1 MPRIRR
7 VLPALFGLALLVL
20 AGVPATAN
28 AQATPAG
35 DKLVFIVRHAE
46 KASAT
51 DPDPSLSEE
60 GKARALALA
69 DALRDAQVSAIFVT
83 PRKRT
88 SETALPLATAARL
101 TPTVVSFGANTP
113 EHAASV
119 AAAVRSSGAAA
130 ILVVGHSNTVPAII
144 AALGGPRMPDLCDAA
159 YANLYIVRIPASGTP
174 TLVRTLYGA
183 PDHAEASSC
192 AGMTVR

>member
-1 MPRIRR
+1 MSSMMRRI
-7 VLPALFGLALLVL
+7 LLTFLVV
-20 AGVPATAN
+20 AGVPAAVPAIAP
-28 AQATPAG
+28 AQATPKC

-60 GKARALALA
+60 GKARAAALA
-69 DALRDAQVSAIFVT
+69 SALGDARVSAIIVT

-88 SETALPLATAARL
+88 TETAANVASATRV
-101 TPTVVSFGANTP
+101 TPIVVPFGASTP

-119 AAAVRSSGAAA
+119 ATAVRSSDASAV
-130 ILVVGHSNTVPAII
+130 LVVGHSNTVPAII

-159 YANLYIVRIPASGTP
+159 YANLYIVRLPANGAP
-174 TLVRTLYGA
+174 TLVRAQFGA
-183 PDHAEASSC
+183 PDHAEAASC
-192 AGMTVR
+192 PGMTVR

>member
-1 MPRIRR
+1 MSSMMRR
-7 VLPALFGLALLVL
+7 TALVFLALAGVL
-20 AGVPATAN
+20 AGVSAIAHT
-28 AQATPAG
+28 QATPTG

-51 DPDPSLSEE
+51 EADPSLSEE
-60 GKARALALA
+60 GKARAAALA
-69 DALRDAQVSAIFVT
+69 GALSDARVSAIIVT
-83 PRKRT
+83 PRRRT
-88 SETALPLATAARL
+88 TETAANVASATKVM
-101 TPTVVSFGANTP
+101 PIIVPFGASTP

-119 AAAVRSSGAAA
+119 ATAVRSSDAVAV
-130 ILVVGHSNTVPAII
+130 LVVGHSNTVPAII

-159 YANLYIVRIPASGTP
+159 YANLYIVRLPANGAS
-174 TLVRTLYGA
+174 TLVRAQFGA

>member
-1 MPRIRR
+1 MSSMMRR
-7 VLPALFGLALLVL
+7 TLSTFLVL
-20 AGVPATAN
+20 AGIPAAVPAIAH

-51 DPDPSLSEE
+51 DPDPSLSEA
-60 GKARALALA
+60 GKARAAALA
-69 DALRDAQVSAIFVT
+69 AALGDARVSAIFVT

-88 SETALPLATAARL
+88 TETAAD
-101 TPTVVSFGANTP
+101 VVSATKVTPVVAPFGASTP

-119 AAAVRSSGAAA
+119 ATAVRSSDASAV
-130 ILVVGHSNTVPAII
+130 LVVGHSNTVPAII

-159 YANLYIVRIPASGTP
+159 YANLYIMRLPANGAP
-174 TLVRTLYGA
+174 TLVRAQFGA

>member
-1 MPRIRR
+1 MSMICRT
-7 VLPALFGLALLVL
+7 LLVL
-20 AGVPATAN
+20 LALTGVVPTAG
-28 AQATPAG
+28 AQVNQAG

-51 DPDPSLSEE
+51 DPDPSLSAE
-60 GKARALALA
+60 GLARANALA

-83 PRKRT
+83 ARKRT
-88 SETALPLATAARL
+88 SETAAAVAAARKL
-101 TPTVVSFGANTP
+101 VPVIVSFGASTP

-119 AAAVRSSGAAA
+119 AAAVRTSGAAA

-144 AALGGPRMPDLCDAA
+144 AALGGPKMPDLCDAA
-159 YANLYIVRIPASGTP
+159 YANLFIMRIPATGAP
-174 TLVRTLYGA
+174 TLMRTLFGA

-192 AGMTVR
+192 TGMTVR